1 MAFDRIA
8 DKLEKDLDLKLFL
21 AAVSEEEGQ
30 SRSFKSTSKIKLT
43 TDVTSNKFGA
53 AVAPVGGLPQSD
65 SAGGSGCEA
74 VRAVVGV
81 YARELNNDVETLA
94 NCVPR
99 GGVLEFDLPDVV
111 LEDAVKLRSPITI
124 EGCFLNSIE
133 GLIHVQNSTN
143 VTLEKVEF
151 EGNENIGGGPAG
163 LSAAPSGFRLLNV
176 KAINNTGSWGGVIA
190 ALNNSEATILDS
202 KVTRNVALESGG
214 AIFQCH
220 N

>member
-53 AVAPVGGLPQSD
+53 AVAPVGGRPQSD
-65 SAGGSGCEA
+65 CAGGSGCET

-81 YARELNNDVETLA
+81 YARVILDSAILKELNNDVETLA

-124 EGCFLNSIE
+124 EGN
-133 GLIHVQNSTN
+133 
-143 VTLEKVEF
+143 
-151 EGNENIGGGPAG
+151 
-163 LSAAPSGFRLLNV
+163 
-176 KAINNTGSWGGVIA
+176 
-190 ALNNSEATILDS
+190 
-202 KVTRNVALESGG
+202 
-214 AIFQCH
+214 
-220 N
+220 

>member
-8 DKLEKDLDLKLFL
+8 DNLEKDLDLKLFL

-53 AVAPVGGLPQSD
+53 AVAPVGGRPQSD
-65 SAGGSGCEA
+65 SAA
-74 VRAVVGV
+74 AATVVLNIQRLVRLDGRWVGV
-81 YARELNNDVETLA
+81 RGRPRGGRSLCASDPGLKELNNDNETLA

-124 EGCFLNSIE
+124 EGN
-133 GLIHVQNSTN
+133 
-143 VTLEKVEF
+143 
-151 EGNENIGGGPAG
+151 
-163 LSAAPSGFRLLNV
+163 
-176 KAINNTGSWGGVIA
+176 
-190 ALNNSEATILDS
+190 
-202 KVTRNVALESGG
+202 
-214 AIFQCH
+214 
-220 N
+220 